1 MKSFQL
7 KVPATTANFGPG
19 FDTIGMA
26 LELYNEFE
34 VEEISQGVEFLGCEG
49 IPLEDNMV
57 YTSMHRVLSK
67 YGHTADGIRVH
78 AKEINI
84 PSSRGLGSSAASI
97 VAGIMIANQLMNE
110 ILSIEDIISLGTEI
124 EGHPDNIVPAALG
137 GLTVSIF
144 AENRVTYSRVN
155 VPNELRFVVLIP
167 DFVLSTYEA
176 RKAIPD
182 TFPKADCVFNISR
195 AAMLMATM
203 NNGEV
208 EKLRIATGDKIHQ
221 PYRAKLIPGIEGIFQ
236 KSRELGAKAETI
248 SGAGSTL
255 MAIIDM
261 KNTNFELEMRKYL
274 EGLNENWQIKV
285 LKVDTQ
291 GVKLIEK

>member
-1 MKSFQL
+1 MKKFQL

-19 FDTIGMA
+19 FDAIGMA

-34 VEEISQGVEFLGCEG
+34 VEEITQGVEFLGCED
-49 IPLEDNMV
+49 IPLADNMV
-57 YTSMHRVLSK
+57 YTSMCRVLSK
-67 YGHTADGIRVH
+67 YGRTVDGIRVH

-84 PSSRGLGSSAASI
+84 PLSRGLGSSAASI
-97 VAGIMIANQLMNE
+97 VAGIIIANQLMNG

-144 AENRVTYSRVN
+144 EENRVTYSRVT
-155 VPNELRFVVLIP
+155 VPNALRFVVMIP

-176 RKAIPD
+176 RKAIPNI
-182 TFPKADCVFNISR
+182 FSKADCVHNISR
-195 AAMLMATM
+195 AAMLMAAM

-236 KSRELGAKAETI
+236 KSKELGAKAEAI

-255 MAIIDM
+255 MAVIDRE
-261 KNTNFELEMRKYL
+261 NTNFESEMRKYL
-274 EGLNENWQIKV
+274 EGLKENWKIKV

-291 GVKLIEK
+291 GVKLIQE